1 MGWEGGAVED
11 VDRQT
16 LAYEC
21 AAAFESA
28 RRWRADLTE
37 MVDLRDRSL
46 QACEARQAA
55 LEAQSC
61 ALLPSD
67 D

>member
-1 MGWEGGAVED
+1 MGWEGGAEEEI
-11 VDRQT
+11 DRQA

-46 QACEARQAA
+46 RSCEARQAA

-61 ALLPSD
+61 PQALGD
-67 D
+67 

>member
-1 MGWEGGAVED
+1 MGLEGGTEED
-11 VDRQT
+11 VDCQT

-46 QACEARQAA
+46 QA
-55 LEAQSC
+55 L
-61 ALLPSD
+61 
-67 D
+67 